1 MSISMQ
7 RGWHVTS
14 MWTLR
19 CRGWL
24 VARSIVA
31 MPLLTIPSS
40 TISETWPFL
49 LLTISK
55 LNWMSSFPVMSFR
68 VKSLLNCSFFLL
80 YTSPSARSFL
90 CSTEVLRLFFPPNRS
105 VCVGV
110 KPPLSR
116 TVSAVRQ
123 GRWFAKRRWDNQHLQ
138 RWSPVTEAFTS
149 RTSFFDSRSG
159 GTQLT
164 KLINSGIF
172 QNYTTNSTNW

>member
-1 MSISMQ
+1 
-7 RGWHVTS
+7 

-40 TISETWPFL
+40 ISETWPFR

-55 LNWMSSFPVMSFR
+55 LNWMSNFPVMSFR
-68 VKSLLNCSFFLL
+68 VKSIEFLFFPF
-80 YTSPSARSFL
+80 TSPSARSFL

-116 TVSAVRQ
+116 TVMYRQ
-123 GRWFAKRRWDNQHLQ
+123 CCVTG
-138 RWSPVTEAFTS
+138 PVICQTPMRSSTPTKMIS
-149 RTSFFDSRSG
+149 RHRSFYVNNFFDSRSG
-159 GTQLT
+159 GT
-164 KLINSGIF
+164 
-172 QNYTTNSTNW
+172 

>member
-7 RGWHVTS
+7 WEWHETS

-31 MPLLTIPSS
+31 MPLPTIPSS
-40 TISETWPFL
+40 TISETWPFRL
-49 LLTISK
+49 STILK
-55 LNWMSSFPVMSFR
+55 LNWLSNFPVMSFR
-68 VKSLLNCSFFLL
+68 VKSLSSFSCFR

-90 CSTEVLRLFFPPNRS
+90 WSTEVLRLFFLRNRS
-105 VCVGV
+105 VCVGA

-116 TVSAVRQ
+116 TVSAVWH

-138 RWSPVTEAFTS
+138 RWSPVAGTFTS
-149 RTSFFDSRSG
+149 RTSIPDQVEHS
-159 GTQLT
+159 
-164 KLINSGIF
+164 
-172 QNYTTNSTNW
+172 